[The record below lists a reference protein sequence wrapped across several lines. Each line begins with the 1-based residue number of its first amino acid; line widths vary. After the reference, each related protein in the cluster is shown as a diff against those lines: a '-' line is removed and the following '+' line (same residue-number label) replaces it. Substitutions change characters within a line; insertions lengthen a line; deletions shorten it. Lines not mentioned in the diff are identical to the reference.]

1 MDRWMM
7 VRNMGKYLSYLVD
20 ERFEEYA
27 YDVVDSIAKARTPE
41 ELLEGVYKA
50 LRLAPKLQKKA
61 EAKGCSPI
69 WKPSP
74 DDIEALEKEVE
85 NISNPRDL
93 RKLAVS
99 LALWAF
105 AYWNHCPKEENS
117 DGGVE

>member
-1 MDRWMM
+1 MDRGIK
-7 VRNMGKYLSYLVD
+7 NIGQYLSYLVD
-20 ERFEEYA
+20 DTFEEYA

-61 EAKGCSPI
+61 EAKDCPPVR
-69 WKPSP
+69 KPSP
-74 DDIEALEKEVE
+74 EDIEALEREIE

-93 RKLAVS
+93 RRLAVS

-105 AYWNHCPKEENS
+105 ADWNHCPKEKNS
-117 DGGVE
+117 EGGVE

>member
-7 VRNMGKYLSYLVD
+7 VRNIGKYLSYLVD